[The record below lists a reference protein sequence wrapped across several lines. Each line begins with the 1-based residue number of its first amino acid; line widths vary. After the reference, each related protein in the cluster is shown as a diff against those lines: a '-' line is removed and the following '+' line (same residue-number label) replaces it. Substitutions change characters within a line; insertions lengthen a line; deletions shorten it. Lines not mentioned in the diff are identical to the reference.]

1 MKIIQYTVKGL
12 LFILFIGTVFTSC
25 SKSESVPDNQPPNSF
40 NLISV
45 ADGATDIGLEP
56 QLKWEAAT
64 DPDGDQVT
72 YQVYLDAQNPPQTSI
87 VNNLDVNTFTVDE
100 ALHPKTTYY
109 WKVVAKDKNG
119 KTTESDISSFTTR
132 DMTNAEA
139 IIGKWFYESISG
151 QPPLSACNKRSF
163 LHFTEELS
171 LRNEIF
177 SQGSSKICGREFSS
191 EYNYEV
197 NGDQLRLSNKGVD
210 ETYLIESITDT
221 ELVLLIRGE
230 SYTFRKE

>member
-1 MKIIQYTVKGL
+1 MKTIQYTAKGL
-12 LFILFIGTVFTSC
+12 LFILFIGTVFTNC
-25 SKSESVPDNQPPNSF
+25 SKSESAPDNQPPNSF

-100 ALHPKTTYY
+100 ALSPATTYY
-109 WKVVAKDKNG
+109 WKVIAKDING
-119 KTTESDISSFTTR
+119 KTTESDVSSFTTR

-230 SYTFRKE
+230 SYTLRKE